1 MTHHFI
7 THHFICTKVFN
18 LDDIISEHSEDY
30 NKKWSY
36 IPHHLYRMLIIG
48 GSDQEEQMHYL
59 I

>member
-1 MTHHFI
+1 M